1 MVHVRFEGRS
11 IDLDEL
17 EVEVNVRM
25 ADRDIKDAIAR
36 KLDVASDRLRHYVVD
51 RTPTGNVVIRP
62 EAVYG

>member
-17 EVEVNVRM
+17 EIEVNERM
-25 ADRDIKDAIAR
+25 ADREIKESIAR
-36 KLDVASDRLRHYVVD
+36 KLDVVPERLRHYVVD
-51 RTPTGNVVIRP
+51 RTPSGNVIVRP